1 MNTFNDAS
9 RFAWACGVFGLQPGA
24 TQQEIRAAIL
34 SHLDEANFVPPP
46 AWRQAIWL
54 LSDPKAPQAWPE
66 NGYDA
71 FHEAL
76 ENSLAEDVDAFA
88 TAFFSLPRGP
98 RRAKWTELLEQTA
111 AFPRLR
117 ARLAAF
123 QPGLDVESATS
134 DSENPQDKVLVDRIR
149 RLFVLKPADQ
159 NAQRR
164 QWLTSMTGDWKPVV
178 RRVRTKYP
186 KLAQLEADFLAAL
199 ALAGRD
205 AVVMN
210 SSVVLADNTNLAA
223 SFVTV
228 ATTSAA
234 ASSRA
239 RTKSGSSS
247 GSSSR
252 VSPWMVIWIVFII
265 GRVVASLNS
274 TQSTYNYTPPPNPS
288 NSRHVYT
295 PPSPPP
301 STSPSVERD
310 NSENH
315 CRTTQPSGQ
324 IREQSGGTDAGWAV
338 SSHVVAALWSAGRGG
353 RRHAIREPVA
363 AVAAAASAQRDRS
376 RLVGPGVS
384 RRLMAMSDRRLP
396 ENLDQ
401 WPNDPFSLLGVNHAS
416 NRREVRRAYAQLIR
430 IYKPEHFPEQ
440 FRRIRDAYELLDQRL
455 SWMESNA
462 AAAAERNPFAEDA
475 AVAPAGGNVVE
486 GGETTTDE
494 PAEPQEPLRFA
505 ALDRD
510 DLWQKARQGD
520 LAEAYAHYSELAGQ
534 GRGDE
539 ELYVRLFWMLRLTP
553 EIDPSRDARDWLVA
567 GMKQCGL
574 RRRLPELYRC
584 ELLEDPQE
592 ALRGRCDEA
601 IRCTGHSGLLTELVI
616 ARWGGAAKLQKWEVI
631 AGDLDL
637 LRSRV
642 QDESPVWGRL
652 LLAAI
657 DYLAW
662 TRQDEPRQ
670 TLTACRQEI
679 EQVAEHW
686 LPIAGE
692 LDQRDVLLEL
702 VEACDQMKFLTNLPV
717 EWRKSLRSLLANSW
731 NQPFESC
738 RRQLIEVLAALVQN
752 PVVGLEWLDRLE
764 ARCRPALHRF
774 GTLVIMLAAQRGVGQ
789 EVPPNE
795 VLRERLIEFLIGLS
809 KKRYPS
815 RWLRWMQPANRR
827 DRSGRL
833 ELLMFCLQ
841 ESVTMRHMTDLLASG
856 VRQDLAQFLIPANS
870 APLHLICLAYQAF
883 WA

>member
-1 MNTFNDAS
+1 M
-9 RFAWACGVFGLQPGA
+9 
-24 TQQEIRAAIL
+24 
-34 SHLDEANFVPPP
+34 
-46 AWRQAIWL
+46 
-54 LSDPKAPQAWPE
+54 
-66 NGYDA
+66 
-71 FHEAL
+71 
-76 ENSLAEDVDAFA
+76 
-88 TAFFSLPRGP
+88 
-98 RRAKWTELLEQTA
+98 
-111 AFPRLR
+111 
-117 ARLAAF
+117 
-123 QPGLDVESATS
+123 
-134 DSENPQDKVLVDRIR
+134 SE
-149 RLFVLKPADQ
+149 
-159 NAQRR
+159 
-164 QWLTSMTGDWKPVV
+164 
-178 RRVRTKYP
+178 
-186 KLAQLEADFLAAL
+186 
-199 ALAGRD
+199 
-205 AVVMN
+205 
-210 SSVVLADNTNLAA
+210 
-223 SFVTV
+223 
-228 ATTSAA
+228 
-234 ASSRA
+234 
-239 RTKSGSSS
+239 
-247 GSSSR
+247 
-252 VSPWMVIWIVFII
+252 
-265 GRVVASLNS
+265 
-274 TQSTYNYTPPPNPS
+274 
-288 NSRHVYT
+288 
-295 PPSPPP
+295 
-301 STSPSVERD
+301 
-310 NSENH
+310 
-315 CRTTQPSGQ
+315 
-324 IREQSGGTDAGWAV
+324 
-338 SSHVVAALWSAGRGG
+338 
-353 RRHAIREPVA
+353 
-363 AVAAAASAQRDRS
+363 
-376 RLVGPGVS
+376 
-384 RRLMAMSDRRLP
+384 RRLP
-396 ENLDQ
+396 EDLDQ

-430 IYKPEHFPEQ
+430 IYKPEHFPEH

-455 SWMESNA
+455 AWMESNA
-462 AAAAERNPFAEDA
+462 AAAAEMGPFPQA
-475 AVAPAGGNVVE
+475 AASEPAGANIVG
-486 GGETTTDE
+486 GGEATADE
-494 PAEPQEPLRFA
+494 PADAPQELLRFA

-520 LAEAYAHYSELAGQ
+520 LAEAYSHYSGLAGQ

-539 ELYVRLFWMLRLTP
+539 ELFVRLFWMLRLTP
-553 EIDPSRDARDWLVA
+553 EIDPSRDAREWLVA

-592 ALRGRCDEA
+592 ALRSRCDEA
-601 IRCTGHSGLLTELVI
+601 IRCTGHSGLLAELVI

-657 DYLAW
+657 DHLAW
-662 TRQDEPRQ
+662 ARQDEPRQ
-670 TLTACRQEI
+670 TLAACRQEI
-679 EQVAEHW
+679 EQVAEHC
-686 LPIAGE
+686 LPLAGE

-764 ARCRPALHRF
+764 ARCRPALNRF
-774 GTLVIMLAAQRGVGQ
+774 GTLVIMLAGQRGVGQ

-815 RWLRWMQPANRR
+815 RWLRWLQPANRR